1 MRSES
6 DDLAVHSSLEAV
18 QTVEEGASGNQ
29 RSIRVSAFEALAMLA
44 QVQQWGTLAWNDIK
58 LRYRRTTLGPLWITL
73 GLAATVFSVGV
84 LYGVLFGNELSHHL
98 PYFATGLVAW
108 TLLGSTISEGCTTY
122 LGAAAIIRT
131 IPVPLVVH
139 VYRMLARHLIILAH
153 NLLLIATLWL
163 IFRWPPN
170 WHLLLVL
177 PGIALVLTTV
187 FGLVLFLSVVAARF
201 RDVQLIV
208 STTLQLVFLMTPIM
222 WDAES
227 LRPSG
232 LLYVAEFN
240 PVYHL
245 IEVIREP
252 LLGVAPSA
260 VSWFSSILVAL
271 VSVMLG
277 STFYARYRHR
287 VPFWI

>member
-1 MRSES
+1 MRSDS
-6 DDLAVHSSLEAV
+6 DRFAVHSSLEAL

-29 RSIRVSAFEALAMLA
+29 RSLRSAVFEVMAMLA

-84 LYGVLFGNELSHHL
+84 LYGALFGNELSHHL

-139 VYRMLARHLIILAH
+139 VYRMLARHLIIFAH
-153 NLLLIATLWL
+153 NLLLIAALWV
-163 IFRWPPN
+163 IFRWPIDS
-170 WHLLLVL
+170 HLLLIV
-177 PGIALVLTTV
+177 PGTAITLVTA

-208 STTLQLVFLMTPIM
+208 STILQLVFLMTPIM

-227 LRPSG
+227 LRPCG
-232 LLYVAEFN
+232 LIYVAEFN

-245 IEVIREP
+245 IEIMREP
-252 LLGVAPSA
+252 LLGNLPSA
-260 VSWFSSILVAL
+260 VSWISSTLAAIASLAL
-271 VSVMLG
+271 GL
-277 STFYARYRHR
+277 TFYARYRHR